1 LALRYLCVLP
11 APLVRVGV
19 ATAGVAAV
27 VALGQGTA
35 VATPADPADTS
46 GTASSGNESAG
57 TASSAATGKSADPEA
72 GQPSV
77 AATASPGAASDAD
90 AADDLGSATDEPTAT
105 AEPTTEDK
113 SADKADVS
121 IGSTAS
127 ADSEKPASNG
137 AGQDG
142 EAVQH
147 TGHTAA
153 ATPSVA
159 AARPTDTT
167 SAAADTTDPVA
178 STRTVSVTATTSAA
192 APEVAEIVA
201 VHSDTSTT
209 SVATLSAAPA
219 APRVTVKS
227 MVTDVLTWIGLA
239 PLANDLPIP
248 DTPVSAMIQSLWLGV
263 REVQY
268 YFNNQRPTA
277 APTLSGQG
285 LGGTIA
291 GDLNA
296 TDYDDATLTYN
307 VASGPRHG
315 TVTVDAQ
322 GNFIYTPN
330 TAVAVGGGTDT
341 FTLSVDDNGGNPA
354 HIHGLL
360 GLLGLAGPVT
370 KTITVSVDPTGVA
383 ATQGAGLAALN
394 LTDLQARTDLS
405 VGSSAGGAVTNIDGT
420 FTNALVFNAAD
431 AAVVLNAAAKMLGA
445 SKDFASQD
453 AIVTQT
459 AAATATAAA
468 ETFYRLSES
477 VDGLAVLGGD
487 VILAVGQNGAVTGL
501 FSHYV
506 TLPGGV
512 DLTADDVV
520 DEEAEARLYASTAY
534 LTETAAAAPDPQTLA
549 GFIAGTK
556 FQDDLVVYALDS
568 SVAPALAWRVKVIV
582 TKPIGA
588 ETDTGVDSGATV
600 YLYANGSKAGQVIVQ
615 VANLD
620 AAATAGT
627 VTDAL
632 GKQRSI
638 TYRSTTFFFFFNS
651 YSLIDDVRNITTY
664 QTDYSWFGFG
674 GPSLPGS
681 VVQKGSS
688 GWDPSAISA
697 FANTEAVYDFY
708 KSTLGLTSFD
718 GKGAPVKV
726 SINYNPT
733 ALLFTAVY
741 NNAYWDPSIKQ
752 FVIGNGGTLGNAEDV
767 LGHEYT
773 HAVVS
778 SILGGSALST
788 GESGSLNEALAD
800 ILGNLAEG
808 KTDSGRWLLGE
819 DSTFP
824 GGVVRNLSN
833 PSAVT
838 TAYGAYRTNY
848 ANRYTG
854 TGDDGGEHV
863 NSTIFSYA
871 AYKFMTDPSTS
882 AVTQAQWAELFY
894 RTIYRLS
901 GSAKFVDARAAV
913 LSSASALGFT
923 AAQQAA
929 MSAAFDS
936 VGITASTTAS
946 TIAV

>member
-1 LALRYLCVLP
+1 MRI
-11 APLVRVGV
+11 GV

-27 VALGQGTA
+27 IALGQGTA
-35 VATPADPADTS
+35 AATPSDPADTAGS
-46 GTASSGNESAG
+46 SSSGAESAG
-57 TASSAATGKSADPEA
+57 TASSSATGAGAAQTADTGKSTDPET
-72 GQPSV
+72 GQPSA
-77 AATASPGAASDAD
+77 AATATPGAADDAD
-90 AADDLGSATDEPTAT
+90 DADELGSAAADPTAT

-113 SADKADVS
+113 SEA
-121 IGSTAS
+121 STEPTA
-127 ADSEKPASNG
+127 ADSEQVAPDG
-137 AGQDG
+137 AGQDS

-147 TGHTAA
+147 TGHTPA
-153 ATPSVA
+153 ATPSA
-159 AARPTDTT
+159 ATARPTETA
-167 SAAADTTDPVA
+167 SADADTTQPA
-178 STRTVSVTATTSAA
+178 AGTRTVSVAATTSAV
-192 APEVAEIVA
+192 APEVAETVA
-201 VHSDTSTT
+201 VRSPEASAT

-239 PLANDLPIP
+239 PLATDLPIP
-248 DTPVSAMIQSLWLGV
+248 ETPVSAMIQSLWLGV
-263 REVQY
+263 RELQY

-291 GDLNA
+291 GGLNA

-307 VASGPRHG
+307 VVSGPKRG
-315 TVTVDAQ
+315 TLTVDAQ
-322 GNFIYTPN
+322 GNFTYTPN
-330 TAVAVGGGTDT
+330 AAVAAGGGTDT
-341 FTLSVDDNGGNPA
+341 FTISVDDNAGNPA

-370 KTITVSVDPTGVA
+370 KTITVSVSPAGVA
-383 ATQGAGLAALN
+383 ATQGTGPAALN
-394 LTDLQARTDLS
+394 LTDLQARSDLS
-405 VGSSAGGAVTNIDGT
+405 VGTSAGGTVTNIDGT

-431 AAVVLNAAAKMLGA
+431 AAAVLNAAARMLGA
-445 SKDFASQD
+445 PTDFATQD
-453 AIVTQT
+453 AIVTQA

-487 VILAVGQNGAVTGL
+487 VILVVGENGAVTGL

-506 TLPGGV
+506 TLPDGV
-512 DLTADDVV
+512 DLTADAVV
-520 DEEAEARLYASTAY
+520 DEEAEARLYASAAY

-549 GFIAGTK
+549 GFIAGST

-568 SVAPALAWRVKVIV
+568 DVAPTLAWRVKVIV
-582 TKPIGA
+582 TKPLGA
-588 ETDTGVDSGATV
+588 ESDTGVDSGATV

-615 VANLD
+615 VANLE
-620 AAATAGT
+620 AVATTDT
-627 VTDAL
+627 VADAL
-632 GKQRSI
+632 GKQRTI
-638 TYRSTTFFFFFNS
+638 TYRTTTFFFFFNS

-664 QTDYSWFGFG
+664 QTTYSWFGFG

-688 GWDPSAISA
+688 GWDTSAISA

-708 KSTLGLTSFD
+708 KNTLGLTSFD
-718 GKGAPVKV
+718 GKGAAVKV

-733 ALLFTAVY
+733 ALLFTPVY

-871 AYKFMTDPSTS
+871 AYKMMTDPATS
-882 AVTQAQWAELFY
+882 AVTSAQWSELFY

-901 GSAKFVDARAAV
+901 ASAKFVDGRAAV
-913 LSSASALGFT
+913 LNAANALGFT

-929 MSAAFDS
+929 MAAAFDS
-936 VGITASTTAS
+936 VGITAAATAS